1 MMILH
6 TPYLQIAPVI
16 EHPHLPNAEY
26 GGGPV
31 PGLERPTAGFAA
43 AVVSAAFVS
52 VSTGIIQPIGL
63 K

>member
-1 MMILH
+1 M
-6 TPYLQIAPVI
+6 APVI
-16 EHPHLPNAEY
+16 VHPHLPNAEY

-43 AVVSAAFVS
+43 AAVSAAFFVS
-52 VSTGIIQPIGL
+52 VSTGIIQPVGL